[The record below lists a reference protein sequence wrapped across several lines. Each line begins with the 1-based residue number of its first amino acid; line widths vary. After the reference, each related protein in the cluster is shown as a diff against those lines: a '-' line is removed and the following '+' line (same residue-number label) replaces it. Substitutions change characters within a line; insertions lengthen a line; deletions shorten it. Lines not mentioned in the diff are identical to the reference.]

1 MDKNKGKKK
10 RPNSGAPAKQPTA
23 KPTVAP
29 SKIEKANEPWKP
41 GMLFWLHL
49 GIIIV
54 VLLILRISLIDLPLE
69 RDESA
74 YAYLGKR
81 AMEGLAPYR
90 DFYEMK
96 PPLLFYGYGL
106 LDLIFGYSHAG
117 LRWGALFLTL
127 IMCSGVYLIG
137 RSFFGPKYGL
147 IAALVLALFSA
158 NPYTTMVFEESELL
172 VMALALYGIWFL
184 CRLLQKKGNPRQER
198 WWLIGAGLLIGSS
211 VMVKQSAI
219 FFLGFA
225 AVVLILLAEGENL
238 RARLGKLIR
247 LGLWFSLGAITP
259 VLLCLGIILGFGV
272 WEEFAFWNLEYP
284 NLYTQNADEK
294 VGLSLFWTSI
304 ESLTQQQLLLWVI
317 GGLGLLAIAL
327 KGLNKKMS
335 IVLLALV
342 LFSFFTLMPGKRYYL
357 HYWIQFLPVVALLFA
372 HLFFKLEKLGERPNL
387 SIAKSLSLPLAALC
401 LLIGV
406 ALSSGH
412 WLKTDSNT
420 LMREMFGGNPFVEDQ
435 LMARIIEAEIQ
446 PNQTVAVMGSEPQ
459 IYVYLNRK
467 APSRHFY
474 TAFLSRN
481 HRYTQSWHEEA
492 LEGLKAQKPDY
503 VVFNIL
509 SMSWM
514 LRPDSNQGF
523 YQNSYSWVMENYTPI
538 AYADYVDYY
547 NPTIV
552 TDAAASTYKPQSGGY
567 VMLLKKK

>member
-10 RPNSGAPAKQPTA
+10 RPNPGAPTRQSKAIPTTA
-23 KPTVAP
+23 PTKVEQAY
-29 SKIEKANEPWKP
+29 EPWKP
-41 GMLFWLHL
+41 GVLLWLHL
-49 GIIIV
+49 GIITV

-81 AMEGLAPYR
+81 AIEGLAPYR

-117 LRWGALFLTL
+117 LRWGAWFLTCL
-127 IMCSGVYLIG
+127 MCGAIYLIG

-147 IAALVLALFSA
+147 VAALVLALFSA
-158 NPYTTMVFEESELL
+158 NPYTSMVFAESELL

-184 CRLLQKKGNPRQER
+184 CRLLQEKEHPKQEH
-198 WWLIGAGLLIGSS
+198 WWLMGAGLLIGSS
-211 VMVKQSAI
+211 VMVKQSAV

-225 AVVLILLAEGENL
+225 AVALILLAEGDNL
-238 RARLGKLIR
+238 RARLGKLIQR
-247 LGLWFSLGAITP
+247 GLWFSVGAVIP

-284 NLYTQNADEK
+284 NLYTQNTNEGAGFDLLK
-294 VGLSLFWTSI
+294 VNF
-304 ESLTQQQLLLWVI
+304 ESLTQRQLLLWI
-317 GGLGLLAIAL
+317 LSGLGLLAIVL

-335 IVLLALV
+335 IALVALV
-342 LFSFFTLMPGKRYYL
+342 LFSFLTLVPGRRYYL
-357 HYWIQFLPVVALLFA
+357 HYWIQFLPAVALLFA
-372 HLFFKLEKLGERPNL
+372 HLFFQLEKSGERLNL
-387 SIAKSLSLPLAALC
+387 SIARNLSFPLAALF
-401 LLIGV
+401 LLVGV
-406 ALSSGH
+406 ALSSSH

-435 LMARIIEAEIQ
+435 LMARMIESQIQ
-446 PNQTVAVMGSEPQ
+446 PNETVAVMGSEPQ

-474 TAFLSRN
+474 TAFLSRP
-481 HRYTQSWHEEA
+481 HRFTKIWHEEA
-492 LEGLKAQKPDY
+492 LEGLKTQKPDY
-503 VVFNIL
+503 VVFNIV

-514 LRPDSNQGF
+514 LRPDSDQGF
-523 YQNSYSWVMENYTPI
+523 YQNSYSWVIENYNPI
-538 AYADYVDYY
+538 AWADYVDYY

-552 TDAAASTYKPQSGGY
+552 SDAAASTYKPQSGSY

>member
-10 RPNSGAPAKQPTA
+10 SPNPGAPTKQILAKSTPAANKVEQ
-23 KPTVAP
+23 
-29 SKIEKANEPWKP
+29 ANEPWKP
-41 GMLFWLHL
+41 GVLFWLHL
-49 GIIIV
+49 GIIAV
-54 VLLILRISLIDLPLE
+54 FLLILRISLIDLPLE

-117 LRWGALFLTL
+117 LRWGAWFLTL
-127 IMCSGVYLIG
+127 LMCGGTYLIG

-147 IAALVLALFSA
+147 VAALVLALFSS
-158 NPYTTMVFEESELL
+158 NPYTSMVFEESELL

-184 CRLLQKKGNPRQER
+184 CRLLEEKEHPQKER
-198 WWLIGAGLLIGSS
+198 WRLIGAGLLIGSS
-211 VMVKQSAI
+211 VMVKQSAV

-225 AVVLILLAEGENL
+225 AVVLILLAEGDNL
-238 RARLGKLIR
+238 RARLGKLIQR
-247 LGLWFSLGAITP
+247 GLWFSVGAITP

-272 WEEFAFWNLEYP
+272 WSEFAFWNLEYP
-284 NLYTQNADEK
+284 SLYTQNTSETSGFDLLK
-294 VGLSLFWTSI
+294 VNF
-304 ESLTQQQLLLWVI
+304 ESLTQRQLLLWVLS
-317 GGLGLLAIAL
+317 GLGLLVLAL
-327 KGLNKKMS
+327 KGLSKKMS
-335 IVLLALV
+335 IALV
-342 LFSFFTLMPGKRYYL
+342 TLVFFSFFTVMPGKRYYL
-357 HYWIQFLPVVALLFA
+357 HYWIQFLPAVSLLFA

-387 SIAKSLSLPLAALC
+387 SIARNFSFPLGVLF

-406 ALSSGH
+406 GLSSSH

-435 LMARIIEAEIQ
+435 LMARIIEAQIQ
-446 PNQTVAVMGSEPQ
+446 PNETVAVMGSEPQ
-459 IYVYLNRK
+459 IYVYLDRK

-481 HRYTQSWHEEA
+481 HRFSKAWQNEA
-492 LEGLKAQKPDY
+492 LEGLKAEKPEY
-503 VVFNIL
+503 VVFNIV

-514 LRPDSNQGF
+514 LRPDSDQGF
-523 YQNSYSWVMENYTPI
+523 YQNSYSWVMGNYTPI

-552 TDAAASTYKPQSGGY
+552 TDAAASSYKPQSGSY

>member
-10 RPNSGAPAKQPTA
+10 RPNPGAPTKQPTA
-23 KPTVAP
+23 KPTTAP
-29 SKIEKANEPWKP
+29 TKVERANEPWKP
-41 GMLFWLHL
+41 GVLFWLHL
-49 GIIIV
+49 GIITV
-54 VLLILRISLIDLPLE
+54 FLLILRISLIDLPLE

-117 LRWGALFLTL
+117 LRWGAWFLTCL
-127 IMCSGVYLIG
+127 MCGGVYLIG

-158 NPYTTMVFEESELL
+158 NPYTSMVFEESELL

-184 CRLLQKKGNPRQER
+184 CRLLQEKEHPQQEH

-211 VMVKQSAI
+211 VMVKQSAV

-225 AVVLILLAEGENL
+225 AVVLVLMAEGDNL
-238 RARLGKLIR
+238 RARLAKLVQR
-247 LGLWFSLGAITP
+247 GLWFSVGAIIP

-284 NLYTQNADEK
+284 SLYTQNTNGND
-294 VGLSLFWTSI
+294 GLNLLQVNF
-304 ESLTQQQLLLWVI
+304 ESLTQRQLLLWVLS
-317 GGLGLLAIAL
+317 GLGLLAIAL

-335 IVLLALV
+335 IALLALV
-342 LFSFFTLMPGKRYYL
+342 LFSFLTIIPGKRYYL
-357 HYWIQFLPVVALLFA
+357 HYWIQFLPAVALLFA

-387 SIAKSLSLPLAALC
+387 SIAKSLSFPLAGLF
-401 LLIGV
+401 LLLGV
-406 ALSSGH
+406 ALSSAH

-435 LMARIIEAEIQ
+435 LFARMIEAQIQ
-446 PNQTVAVMGSEPQ
+446 PNETVAVMGSEPQ

-474 TAFLSRN
+474 TAFLSRS
-481 HRYTQSWHEEA
+481 HRFTKAWHTEA
-492 LEGLKAQKPDY
+492 LEGLKSQKPDY
-503 VVFNIL
+503 VVFNIV

-514 LRPDSNQGF
+514 LRPDSDQGF
-523 YQNSYSWVMENYTPI
+523 YQNSYSWVMNNYTPI

-552 TDAAASTYKPQSGGY
+552 TDAAASTYKPQSGSY

>member
-10 RPNSGAPAKQPTA
+10 HPNPGAPTRPSTA
-23 KPTVAP
+23 KPTTAYTKV
-29 SKIEKANEPWKP
+29 EHANEPWKP

-49 GIIIV
+49 GIITV
-54 VLLILRISLIDLPLE
+54 FLLILRISLIDLPLE

-81 AMEGLAPYR
+81 AIEGLAPYR

-117 LRWGALFLTL
+117 LRWGAWVLTCL
-127 IMCSGVYLIG
+127 MCGAVYLIG

-158 NPYTTMVFEESELL
+158 NPYTSMVFAESELL

-184 CRLLQKKGNPRQER
+184 CRLLQESVNPQQER
-198 WWLIGAGLLIGSS
+198 WWLISAGLLIGSS
-211 VMVKQSAI
+211 VMVKQSAV

-225 AVVLILLAEGENL
+225 AVLLILLAEGDDL
-238 RARLGKLIR
+238 RARLGKLIQR
-247 LGLWFSLGAITP
+247 GLWFSVGAIVP

-284 NLYTQNADEK
+284 NLYTQNADENA
-294 VGLSLFWTSI
+294 GLKLLWVNF
-304 ESLTQQQLLLWVI
+304 ESLTQRQILLWAVS
-317 GGLGLLAIAL
+317 GLGLLAIVL
-327 KGLNKKMS
+327 KGLNKKTS
-335 IVLLALV
+335 IALLALV
-342 LFSFFTLMPGKRYYL
+342 LFSFLTLMPGKRYYL
-357 HYWIQFLPVVALLFA
+357 HYWIQFLPAVALLFA
-372 HLFFKLEKLGERPNL
+372 HLFFQLEKLGERPNL
-387 SIAKSLSLPLAALC
+387 SIARNFSFPLAVLF

-406 ALSSGH
+406 GLSSSH

-435 LMARIIEAEIQ
+435 LMARMIEAQIQ
-446 PNQTVAVMGSEPQ
+446 PNETVAVMGSEPQ

-474 TAFLSRN
+474 TAFLSRP
-481 HRYTQSWHEEA
+481 HRYTKAWHKEA
-492 LEGLKAQKPDY
+492 LDGLKTQKPDY

-514 LRPDSNQGF
+514 LRPDSDQGF

>member
-10 RPNSGAPAKQPTA
+10 SPNPGAPTKQPTA
-23 KPTVAP
+23 KPTTVP
-29 SKIEKANEPWKP
+29 NKIEQVSEPWKP
-41 GMLFWLHL
+41 GVLFWLHL
-49 GIIIV
+49 GIITV
-54 VLLILRISLIDLPLE
+54 FLLILRISLIDLPLE

-81 AMEGLAPYR
+81 AIEGLAPYR
-90 DFYEMK
+90 DYYEMK

-117 LRWGALFLTL
+117 LRWGAWFLTL
-127 IMCSGVYLIG
+127 LMCGGTYLIG

-147 IAALVLALFSA
+147 ITALVLALFSA
-158 NPYTTMVFEESELL
+158 NPYTSMVFEESELL
-172 VMALALYGIWFL
+172 VMALALYGIWLL
-184 CRLLQKKGNPRQER
+184 CRLLQEKANPRKEH

-211 VMVKQSAI
+211 VMVKQSAV

-225 AVVLILLAEGENL
+225 AVMLILLAEGDNL
-238 RARLGKLIR
+238 RARLGKLIQR
-247 LGLWFSLGAITP
+247 GLWFSLGAIVP

-284 NLYTQNADEK
+284 SLYTQNASETSGFDLLK
-294 VGLSLFWTSI
+294 VNF
-304 ESLTQQQLLLWVI
+304 ESLTQRQLLLWVLS
-317 GGLGLLAIAL
+317 GLGLLALAIR
-327 KGLNKKMS
+327 GLNKKMS
-335 IVLLALV
+335 IALLALV
-342 LFSFFTLMPGKRYYL
+342 LFSFFTVMPGKRYYL
-357 HYWIQFLPVVALLFA
+357 HYWIQFLPAVALLFA

-387 SIAKSLSLPLAALC
+387 SIARNFSFPLGLLF

-406 ALSSGH
+406 GLSSAH

-435 LMARIIEAEIQ
+435 LMARIIESQIQ
-446 PNQTVAVMGSEPQ
+446 PNETVAVMGSEPQ

-481 HRYTQSWHEEA
+481 HRFSEAWQDEA
-492 LEGLKAQKPDY
+492 LEGLKAEKPEY
-503 VVFNIL
+503 VVFNIVP
-509 SMSWM
+509 MSWM
-514 LRPDSNQGF
+514 LRPDSDQGF
-523 YQNSYSWVMENYTPI
+523 YQNSYSWVMGNYTPI
-538 AYADYVDYY
+538 AYADYVDFY

-552 TDAAASTYKPQSGGY
+552 TDAAASTYKPQSGSY

>member
-10 RPNSGAPAKQPTA
+10 RPNPGAPTKQPTA
-23 KPTVAP
+23 KPTTAP
-29 SKIEKANEPWKP
+29 SKVEQANEPWKP
-41 GMLFWLHL
+41 GVLFWLHL
-49 GIIIV
+49 GIITV
-54 VLLILRISLIDLPLE
+54 FLLILRISLIDLPLE

-81 AMEGLAPYR
+81 AIEGLAPYR

-117 LRWGALFLTL
+117 LRWGAWFLTCL
-127 IMCSGVYLIG
+127 MCSGVYLIG
-137 RSFFGPKYGL
+137 RSFLGPKYGL
-147 IAALVLALFSA
+147 VAALVLALFSA
-158 NPYTTMVFEESELL
+158 NPYTSMVFAESELL

-184 CRLLQKKGNPRQER
+184 CRLLQEKEHPQQER

-211 VMVKQSAI
+211 VMVKQSAV

-225 AVVLILLAEGENL
+225 AVVLILLAEGDNL
-238 RARLGKLIR
+238 RARLSVLIR
-247 LGLWFSLGAITP
+247 NGLWFSLGAITP
-259 VLLCLGIILGFGV
+259 VLLCLGIIFGFGV

-284 NLYTQNADEK
+284 NLYTQNTNGNA
-294 VGLSLFWTSI
+294 GLNLLQVNF
-304 ESLTQQQLLLWVI
+304 ESLTQRQLLLWVL

-335 IVLLALV
+335 IALVALV
-342 LFSFFTLMPGKRYYL
+342 LFSFLTIMPGKRYYL
-357 HYWIQFLPVVALLFA
+357 HYWIQFLPAVALLFA
-372 HLFFKLEKLGERPNL
+372 HLFFKLEKLGERSNL
-387 SIAKSLSLPLAALC
+387 SIAKSLSFPLAALF

-406 ALSSGH
+406 ALSSAH

-420 LMREMFGGNPFVEDQ
+420 TMREMFGGNPFVEDQ
-435 LMARIIEAEIQ
+435 LFARMIEAQIQ

-474 TAFLSRN
+474 TAFLSRS
-481 HRYTQSWHEEA
+481 HRFTEAWHTEA

-503 VVFNIL
+503 VVFNIV

-523 YQNSYSWVMENYTPI
+523 YQNSYSWVMNNYTPI
-538 AYADYVDYY
+538 AYADYVDFY

-552 TDAAASTYKPQSGGY
+552 TDAAASTYKPQSGSY